1 MWFQSC
7 LIFLSYKN
15 NKKCLPISALTLK
28 ESQLIKKL
36 KKHAMTSMKNA
47 YSPYSD
53 IKVGAAVLDEH
64 LRVYS
69 GCNIENA
76 SYGLT
81 ICAERVA
88 AAKAISSGSKY
99 FLYVLV
105 VSDLEGFVYPCGACR
120 QFLMEFSSKDED
132 MKVVV
137 ASNKGDTRVL
147 KLSSLLPNAFELRRV
162 D

>member
-81 ICAERVA
+81 ICAKE
-88 AAKAISSGSKY
+88 
-99 FLYVLV
+99 
-105 VSDLEGFVYPCGACR
+105 
-120 QFLMEFSSKDED
+120 
-132 MKVVV
+132 
-137 ASNKGDTRVL
+137 
-147 KLSSLLPNAFELRRV
+147 SLQPRRSLQ
-162 D
+162 DPSIFFTSWSYRI